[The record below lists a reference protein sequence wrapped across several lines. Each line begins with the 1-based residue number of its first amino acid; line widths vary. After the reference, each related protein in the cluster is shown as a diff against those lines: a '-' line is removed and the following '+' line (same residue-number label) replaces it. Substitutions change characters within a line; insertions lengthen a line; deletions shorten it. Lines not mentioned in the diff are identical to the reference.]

1 MKASVLSKILLQQSQ
16 CPGEVQVGIRTKG
29 YMPSDL
35 SSERR
40 ASLPGVALKMP
51 VSQWTTDPFIHSTDE
66 APDQRGKAMAF
77 TTGALKPRA
86 TPVAKSEN
94 FKKIMFLVVIILQ

>member
-51 VSQWTTDPFIHSTDE
+51 VSQ
-66 APDQRGKAMAF
+66 
-77 TTGALKPRA
+77 
-86 TPVAKSEN
+86 
-94 FKKIMFLVVIILQ
+94 